1 MRKLLLILLFIPVIC
16 SGQTKDDL
24 FYLIDKFPVDKS
36 GKVDF
41 YIIDSVKNI
50 SKENLHIRAIK
61 AIDYFFKDSPS
72 PMMPVYNDGNDMIT
86 YRGRFGRYERTKKTF
101 SSVLIA
107 YIYRFTLKI
116 EYEDN
121 WYRIEIYDISE
132 SIDNIT
138 TDLSDL
144 LNKEYYNKARL
155 TSSSLKTK
163 YNSIFFIYNYLTN
176 NIKSINEFMKKADK
190 GAGK

>member
-121 WYRIEIYDISE
+121 WYRIDIYDISE

>member
-101 SSVLIA
+101 YFCS
-107 YIYRFTLKI
+107 
-116 EYEDN
+116 N
-121 WYRIEIYDISE
+121 RIH
-132 SIDNIT
+132 
-138 TDLSDL
+138 L
-144 LNKEYYNKARL
+144 
-155 TSSSLKTK
+155 
-163 YNSIFFIYNYLTN
+163 
-176 NIKSINEFMKKADK
+176 
-190 GAGK
+190 